1 MTKTTKLGLGIA
13 VVALTLTSTLTYA
26 QLADTPINACVSK
39 IGLVRIIP
47 DGSPIQCLKH
57 EKLLSWN
64 ISGPQGE
71 KGEQGETGPIGPQG
85 EAGPAGS
92 QGDPGPKG
100 DKGDSGDAGPQG
112 KQGEQGPAGPQGEP
126 GPVGERGETGP
137 QGPAGT
143 GGATLRLEDG
153 RGQDLGIYMGKED
166 VRYYSSVIPETGLSL
181 TFNQNTDQATVNLQ
195 TDEGPQVFF
204 SQSGCTGDAYS
215 SMRLAPTDVTRTAIT
230 GMSKRYFTGTQ
241 RDATLT
247 DVALSYAQATRCL
260 DASHENRW
268 LWPLTEVTLPFT
280 EPLAWPLRVVVE

>member
-1 MTKTTKLGLGIA
+1 MTKTTRLGIGIA
-13 VVALTLTSTLTYA
+13 AAALALTGTLTYA

-47 DGSPIQCLKH
+47 DGSPVRCLKH
-57 EKLLSWN
+57 ERLLSWN
-64 ISGPQGE
+64 TSGPQGETGLTGAQGEAGPMGPQGDPGTKGDKGDTGDAGPQGE
-71 KGEQGETGPIGPQG
+71 KG
-85 EAGPAGS
+85 A
-92 QGDPGPKG
+92 
-100 DKGDSGDAGPQG
+100 
-112 KQGEQGPAGPQGEP
+112 QGPAGPQGEP

-143 GGATLRLEDG
+143 GGTALRLKDG
-153 RGQDLGIYMGKED
+153 RGQDLGNYMGKED

-181 TFNQNTDQATVNLQ
+181 TFNQNTDQATVDMQ

-215 SMRLAPTDVTRTAIT
+215 LMRLAPTDITRTAIT

-247 DVALSYAQATRCL
+247 DVALSYVQASRCL

-268 LWPLTEVTLPFT
+268 LWPLTEVSLPFT
-280 EPLAWPLRVVVE
+280 EPLTWPLRVVVE